1 MIIFNNFAAIKS
13 TPMGKKATSFLI
25 YGLSI
30 LLTAFIAVITLIA
43 ANSGLSAGTSAVAS
57 FTILLLPVLI
67 LVNLLF
73 ALYWLLR
80 KRWIICLI
88 PLAAVAGSF
97 PYYGT
102 IYQRGGKPDTELSL
116 QKESTENI
124 RVLTYNTGNFLNKDN
139 IKCARTLA
147 DLLNGQEIDIACFQE
162 YSMQARFKDTVS
174 RIMGDFPYSF
184 SNADN
189 GPMKVAI
196 YSRYPILESSYVS
209 YPASTYGYIVSTIAI
224 CDREKIENEIAAALA
239 GLAMP
244 LQSDSAALFRRDSV
258 TRAVTDSI
266 TGVSPKITVI
276 NTHLQSTG
284 ISTTN
289 NEVVLTEQAGG
300 GISKA
305 DRARMT
311 VSRMSDSYKMRAQ
324 QIESICELIKNTAW
338 PVILCGDFNDTPL
351 SYVYDRS
358 ATLLTD
364 GFKEGGSG
372 YMYTYKYFK
381 KLLRIDY
388 IFHSAGLRSVRYFSP
403 DKPFSDHNPVISE
416 LQRIH

>member
-13 TPMGKKATSFLI
+13 IPMGKKATSFLI

-30 LLTAFIAVITLIA
+30 LLTSFTAVITIIT
-43 ANSGLSAGTSAVAS
+43 ANSGLSSCTSAAAS

-102 IYQRGGKPDTELSL
+102 IYKWAGKPDTEFSV
-116 QKESTENI
+116 QKESEENI

-147 DLLNGQEIDIACFQE
+147 DFLNSQAIDIACFQE
-162 YSMQARFKDTVS
+162 YSMQGRFKDTVAK
-174 RIMGDFPYSF
+174 IMGNFPYAV

-189 GPMKVAI
+189 EQMKVAV

-224 CDREKIENEIAAALA
+224 CDREKLENEIAAVLA
-239 GLAMP
+239 GLVMP
-244 LQSDSAALFRRDSV
+244 EQNDSAALFRRDSV

-266 TGVSPKITVI
+266 TGVSPKIILI
-276 NTHLQSTG
+276 NTHLQTTG
-284 ISTTN
+284 ISATN
-289 NEVVLTEQAGG
+289 IDVALTKRAGGDINQAGRTG
-300 GISKA
+300 MA
-305 DRARMT
+305 
-311 VSRMSDSYKMRAQ
+311 VSRMSDGYKKRAQ
-324 QIESICELIKNTAW
+324 QIESISELIKNAAW
-338 PVILCGDFNDTPL
+338 PVILCGDFNETPL

-416 LQRIH
+416 LERIL

>member
-1 MIIFNNFAAIKS
+1 
-13 TPMGKKATSFLI
+13 MGKKATSFLI

-30 LLTAFIAVITLIA
+30 LLTACIAVTTILA
-43 ANSGLSAGTSAVAS
+43 ANSGLSGATSAIAS
-57 FTILLLPVLI
+57 FIILFLPVLI
-67 LVNLLF
+67 LVNLFF
-73 ALYWLLR
+73 ALYWLIR
-80 KRWIICLI
+80 KRWLLCLI

-102 IYQRGGKPDTELSL
+102 IYKWSGKADTEFSAR
-116 QKESTENI
+116 KENEKNI
-124 RVLTYNTGNFLNKDN
+124 RVLTYNTGNFLNKDG

-147 DLLNGQEIDIACFQE
+147 DFMESQDVDIACFQE
-162 YSMQARFKDTVS
+162 YSMQGRFKDTI
-174 RIMGDFPYSF
+174 RQIMGDFPYTI

-189 GPMKVAI
+189 QEMQVAV
-196 YSRYPILESSYVS
+196 YSRYPILESRYVP
-209 YPASTYGYIVSTIAI
+209 YPSSTYGYIVSTIAI
-224 CDREKIENEIAAALA
+224 CDKGKIEKKIADALSGSA
-239 GLAMP
+239 SAM
-244 LQSDSAALFRRDSV
+244 QNDSVTFLLKDSV

-266 TGVSPKITVI
+266 TGTSPKIILI

-284 ISTTN
+284 ISTTS
-289 NEVVLTEQAGG
+289 NEITQTEKAGG
-300 GISKA
+300 DISKT
-305 DRARMT
+305 DQTRMT
-311 VSRMSDSYKMRAQ
+311 LARMSDSYKIRAR
-324 QIESICELIKNTAW
+324 QIESICAIIENAAY

-372 YMYTYKYFK
+372 YMYTYKYFR

-388 IFHSAGLRSVRYFSP
+388 IFHSAGLRSVSYFSP

-416 LQRIH
+416 LERVH

>member
-13 TPMGKKATSFLI
+13 IPMGKKATSFLI

-30 LLTAFIAVITLIA
+30 LLTAFIAVITIIA
-43 ANSGLSAGTSAVAS
+43 ANSGLSSCTSDTAS
-57 FTILLLPVLI
+57 FIILLLPVLI
-67 LVNLLF
+67 LANLLF

-88 PLAAVAGSF
+88 PLAAVAGGF

-102 IYQRGGKPDTELSL
+102 IYKWNGKPDTEFSV
-116 QKESTENI
+116 QKKSENNI

-147 DLLNGQEIDIACFQE
+147 DFLNSQAIDIACFQE
-162 YSMQARFKDTVS
+162 YSIQGRFKDTVA
-174 RIMGDFPYSF
+174 RIMGDFPYAV

-189 GPMKVAI
+189 EQMKVAV
-196 YSRYPILESSYVS
+196 YSRYPILESSYVQ
-209 YPASTYGYIVSTIAI
+209 YPASTYGYIASTIAL
-224 CDREKIENEIAAALA
+224 CDRKKLEQEIAAAL
-239 GLAMP
+239 GSLAMP
-244 LQSDSAALFRRDSV
+244 EQSDSAAFFRRDSI

-266 TGVSPKITVI
+266 TGASPKIILI
-276 NTHLQSTG
+276 NTHLQTTG
-284 ISTTN
+284 ISAVN
-289 NEVVLTEQAGG
+289 RDAALTKSAGGDIDQAG
-300 GISKA
+300 
-305 DRARMT
+305 RARMA
-311 VSRMSDSYKMRAQ
+311 VSRLSDSYKMRAQ
-324 QIESICELIKNTAW
+324 QIESICELIENAVY

-388 IFHSAGLRSVRYFSP
+388 IFHGAGLRSVRYFSP

-416 LQRIH
+416 LERIP